1 MTPIIEAR
9 KISKE
14 FPGMLALDRVDF
26 DLLPGEIHTIAGEN
40 GAGKSTLMHCLAGVY
55 QPSQGTV
62 LVEGTPVRLRNP
74 HHSQEYGI
82 STVFQEMALAP
93 NMSVAENV
101 YTNAQ
106 PSNRFGLINYEKMYQ
121 DTISALEIFGVDID
135 PGTPLKN
142 YSVAV
147 QQIVEIARA
156 IEKKARVLILD
167 EPTSA
172 IGRSETAKLL
182 EILKMLKSRGVGIIY
197 ISHKLNEVFAISDRI
212 TVLKDGRRVKTLHT
226 KETNPDEVVELMIG
240 RELSAMLPARNTHAP
255 PTPFVSLYNLSGEGF
270 SNVSLEINANEI
282 LGIFGLTGSGRSE
295 LARGIFGVDPL
306 HSGTLSFNGS
316 HTAISTPYQAIS
328 KGIAYIPE
336 DRKQDGLFLDMS
348 IRENISAACLKE
360 LSGNI
365 FMDPSREIRLSEQA
379 ATDLGIKATGID
391 QPVGMLSGGNQ
402 QKVLFAK
409 WLARKPSMLIA
420 DEPTRGVDIGA
431 KAEIHLLL
439 RKLADQGAAVV
450 MISSELPEILGMSD
464 RIAVMREGKL
474 VALLDRSQATE
485 EVVASHALGTG
496 KPQLQKQ

>member
-1 MTPIIEAR
+1 MTPVIEAR
-9 KISKE
+9 KVSKE

-40 GAGKSTLMHCLAGVY
+40 GAGKSTLMHCLAGVH
-55 QPSQGTV
+55 QPSQGMV
-62 LVEGTPVRLRNP
+62 LVEGTPVRLRSP

-121 DTISALEIFGVDID
+121 DTVSALEIFGVDID
-135 PGTPLKN
+135 PGAPLKK

-147 QQIVEIARA
+147 HQIVEIARA

-172 IGRSETAKLL
+172 IGRAETAKLL

-197 ISHKLNEVFAISDRI
+197 ISHKLNEVFAVSDRI

-226 KETNPDEVVELMIG
+226 EETTPDEVVELMIG
-240 RELSAMLPARNTHAP
+240 RELSDMLPARNTQAP
-255 PTPFVSLYNLSGEGF
+255 PAPMVSLENLSGEGF

-295 LARGIFGVDPL
+295 LARAIFGVDPL
-306 HSGTLSFNGS
+306 HAGTLSFNGS
-316 HTAISTPYQAIS
+316 HTKISTPCQAIS
-328 KGIAYIPE
+328 RGIAYIPE

-360 LSGNI
+360 LSGTI
-365 FMDPSREIRLSEQA
+365 FMDPSREIRLSKQA
-379 ATDLGIKATGID
+379 MTDLGIKATGID

-409 WLARKPSMLIA
+409 WLARNPSMLIA

-474 VALLDRSQATE
+474 AALLDRSQATE
-485 EVVASHALGTG
+485 EIVASHALGTG
-496 KPQLQKQ
+496 KPQLQAQ

>member
-26 DLLPGEIHTIAGEN
+26 DLLPGEIHTIVGEN
-40 GAGKSTLMHCLAGVY
+40 GAGKSTLMHCLAGVH

-101 YTNAQ
+101 YTNSQ

-135 PGTPLKN
+135 PKAPLKK
-142 YSVAV
+142 YSVAI

-172 IGRSETAKLL
+172 IGRAETAKLL

-212 TVLKDGRRVKTLHT
+212 TVLKDGKRVSTLNT
-226 KETNPDEVVELMIG
+226 KDTYPDAVVEMMIG
-240 RELSAMLPARNTHAP
+240 RELSNMQPPRNNQARPWPLMNIE
-255 PTPFVSLYNLSGEGF
+255 NLNGNGF
-270 SNVSLEINANEI
+270 SNVSLTIRSSEV
-282 LGIFGLTGSGRSE
+282 LGIFGLTGSGRTE
-295 LARGIFGVDPL
+295 LARAIFGVDPVY
-306 HSGTLSFNGS
+306 SGTVSLNGNS
-316 HTAISTPYQAIS
+316 VKITTPYQAMS
-328 KGIAYIPE
+328 MGIAYIPE

-348 IRENISAACLKE
+348 IRDNINAACLKK
-360 LSGNI
+360 LSGAI
-365 FMDPSREIRLSEQA
+365 FMDTSKEIHLSEQA
-379 ATDLGIKATGID
+379 VRDLGIKATGID
-391 QPVGMLSGGNQ
+391 QSVGMLSGGNQ

-409 WLARKPSMLIA
+409 WLARNPSMLIA

-464 RIAVMREGKL
+464 RIAVMREGNL
-474 VALLDRSQATE
+474 VGLLDRSQATE
-485 EVVASHALGTG
+485 EVVASYALGTG
-496 KPQLQKQ
+496 KTHFQTI